1 MRVHGLILSL
11 AMLAA
16 PAVASAQDNA
26 ECLGQSWS
34 AYAQAKNLCNIAVD
48 GTHYFHP
55 QLGLAISGGNPVV
68 GSFRPLGGLG
78 HLFIGIRA
86 TAFKTATPNLNSNG
100 SSTTVP
106 PGDSIPLGAPTID
119 AGIGL
124 YRGMSHGLLAVDLLG
139 SVVAIPNNQKDLNV
153 DPSASKMGNFSYK
166 IGYGARIGILRGTFP
181 IPSVTASWM
190 HREIPTVR
198 FGTVDP
204 SGAGNNYSYQIGLTA
219 TNMRLMAGWHV
230 LFFDIGGGIGRD
242 KYTGNAEIKFLN
254 PDPLD
259 NTVKTI
265 PIALDVSRSTIF
277 ADIGMNLLFLK
288 VGAEI
293 GKQMDNNLNAAALQG
308 IDVRKGKTYASATVR
323 FQF

>member
-26 ECLGQSWS
+26 ECVGQSWS
-34 AYAQAKNLCNIAVD
+34 GYTQAKNLCNIAVD
-48 GTHYFHP
+48 ATHYFHP

-78 HLFIGIRA
+78 HLFIGVRA
-86 TAFKTATPNLNSNG
+86 TAFKTATPNLSADG
-100 SSTTVP
+100 STTTVP
-106 PGDSIPLGAPTID
+106 QGDSIPLGAPTID

-124 YRGMSHGLLAVDLLG
+124 FRGLSHGLLGLDLLG
-139 SVVAIPNNQKDLNV
+139 SVVAIPNDQQDLHV
-153 DPSASKMGNFSYK
+153 DPNASTMGNFSYK
-166 IGYGARIGILRGTFP
+166 IGYGARIGIFRGGFP

-190 HREIPTVR
+190 HRQIPTVR
-198 FGTVDP
+198 FGDIP
-204 SGAGNNYSYQIGLTA
+204 SGDNYSYQLGLTA
-219 TNMRLMAGWHV
+219 TNLRLMAGWHV

-242 KYTGNAEIKFLN
+242 KYTGDAEIQFLN

-288 VGAEI
+288 IGAEI
-293 GKQMDNNLNAAALQG
+293 GKQMDHDLATASDFQG
-308 IDVRKGKTYASATVR
+308 IDPKKGKTYASATVR